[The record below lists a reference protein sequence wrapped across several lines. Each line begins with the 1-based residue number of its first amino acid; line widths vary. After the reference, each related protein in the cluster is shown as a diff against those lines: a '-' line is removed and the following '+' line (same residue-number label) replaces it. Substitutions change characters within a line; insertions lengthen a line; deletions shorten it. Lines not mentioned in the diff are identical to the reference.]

1 MNFINQ
7 TKKNHEI
14 VKWLKNQLQVIEESD
29 KVNGNYFIED
39 SQGDFIRIE
48 AESPEGLMTLQ
59 LIVQMLEMEN
69 LFIDFQPSKITRDK
83 AIFDVI
89 IEHQ

>member
-1 MNFINQ
+1 MTFTTNN
-7 TKKNHEI
+7 KKNHEI
-14 VKWLKNQLQVIEESD
+14 VKWLEKQLQIIEESE
-29 KVNGNYFIED
+29 KINGYSFIED
-39 SQGDFIRIE
+39 SQGDSIRIE
-48 AESPEGLMTLQ
+48 TASPEGLMTLQ